1 MNMLTFPSLN
11 TGAVAQYPLP
21 VTFAW
26 PVEVIRFIDGSDQRF
41 LTRGNTLRA
50 WHVQLSAL
58 SEDEIFAVEQF
69 MEALQGQYSLFNFP
83 DPYSGQPVANCR
95 LGSNTLATEYLG
107 VGLTATDFWVVET
120 NG

>member
-1 MNMLTFPSLN
+1 MPTFPLLN

-21 VTFAW
+21 LTYTW

-41 LTRGNTLRA
+41 LVRGKTLRS

-58 SEDEIFAVEQF
+58 REDEIFALEQF
-69 MEALQGQYSLFNFP
+69 MEAVQGQYTLFNFP
-83 DPYSGQPVANCR
+83 DPYSGETVPNCR
-95 LGSNTLATEYLG
+95 LGSSDLSTEYLAP
-107 VGLTATDFWVVET
+107 GLISSDFWVVET